1 MSSWEIR
8 DIERQICENS
18 RTRPLTGLSDYLLGV
33 LMNCLGLTFVFYKT
47 CFHAIMTSNEPG
59 GLRNRTI
66 SAVSSVR
73 ISSPDERNGTAGVKP
88 SRINR
93 YHSLLAWRVMPFFVR
108 GSERLTTGK
117 LEDRISKALT
127 QWEKEYLGRG
137 SVLVKT
143 DVLRNMV
150 IVVLKGILTPAEK
163 KLAESHEGLI
173 IVKRMRSDLVE
184 SGGEQLKNL
193 MNEITGVEVES
204 FFTDISTRTGE
215 RVMIF
220 TLTNALE

>member
-1 MSSWEIR
+1 M
-8 DIERQICENS
+8 
-18 RTRPLTGLSDYLLGV
+18 
-33 LMNCLGLTFVFYKT
+33 
-47 CFHAIMTSNEPG
+47 
-59 GLRNRTI
+59 
-66 SAVSSVR
+66 
-73 ISSPDERNGTAGVKP
+73 
-88 SRINR
+88 
-93 YHSLLAWRVMPFFVR
+93 
-108 GSERLTTGK
+108 
-117 LEDRISKALT
+117 
-127 QWEKEYLGRG
+127 
-137 SVLVKT
+137 LVKT

-220 TLTNALE
+220 TLTHALE